1 MQGGRRRCTRSS
13 TRQRRRRLHRF
24 SLADRSWSVVD
35 CDMMSNFVQ
44 VETMLI
50 MLLVVCALM
59 ITRCPAARCSTGPAQ
74 DLLRTPSMRDLR
86 HAASEGEAH
95 PSAWSRRALSP
106 ALQESSQYSIPH
118 AHPLRHSIS
127 LAQAEGAVNRS
138 VHSSPASHQYR
149 STTTTHP
156 ASTPA
161 AGMEATRQLSSL
173 SSTLPLVVG
182 VGE

>member
-1 MQGGRRRCTRSS
+1 
-13 TRQRRRRLHRF
+13 
-24 SLADRSWSVVD
+24 
-35 CDMMSNFVQ
+35 MMSIDVN
-44 VETMLI
+44 ERTTLI
-50 MLLVVCALM
+50 MVFLVCALM
-59 ITRCPAARCSTGPAQ
+59 IARCPAARCSTGPAQ

-118 AHPLRHSIS
+118 AHPFRHSIP

-138 VHSSPASHQYR
+138 VHSSPTSRQHR
-149 STTTTHP
+149 STTHP

-173 SSTLPLVVG
+173 SSTVPLVVG